1 MKKLLTLISA
11 LALVIQI
18 QAQTVVDVIVNS
30 PDHTTLETAVVEAGL
45 VSTLQGAGPFTVFAP
60 TDAAFAALPAGLL
73 DQLLADPAGDLTQIL
88 LYHVVAAEAL
98 STSLSNGQ
106 IITTVQGQ
114 DVTVNITNGNVF
126 INEAQVTVADVPASN
141 GVVHVIN
148 AVLVPNLNPLPAT
161 VVDII
166 VNSPDHTTL
175 EAAVGAAGLVETLQG
190 AGPFTV
196 FAPTDAAFAALPA
209 GLIDELLADPT
220 GDLTQILLY
229 HVVAGEALST
239 SLSDGQIITTVQGQ
253 TVTIDI
259 MGGNV
264 FVNNAQVIVAD
275 LQAENGVVH
284 VINAVLL
291 PDLTVSVTENEE
303 LNIQLYPNPAADQIT
318 VNTGGLENATY
329 QIIDQTGRVV
339 GAGNIGLQNT
349 IGVADL
355 ASGIYSFRLNQNG
368 RVSSTPFMKK

>member
-1 MKKLLTLISA
+1 MKKLLTLITA

-45 VSTLQGAGPFTVFAP
+45 VGTLQGAGPFTVFAP

-88 LYHVVAAEAL
+88 LYHVVAGEAL

-114 DVTVNITNGNVF
+114 DVTVSITNGNVF

-166 VNSPDHTTL
+166 ANSPDHTTL
-175 EAAVGAAGLVETLQG
+175 EAAVGAAGLVSTLQG

-196 FAPTDAAFAALPA
+196 FAPTDAAFAAL
-209 GLIDELLADPT
+209 
-220 GDLTQILLY
+220 
-229 HVVAGEALST
+229 
-239 SLSDGQIITTVQGQ
+239 
-253 TVTIDI
+253 
-259 MGGNV
+259 
-264 FVNNAQVIVAD
+264 
-275 LQAENGVVH
+275 
-284 VINAVLL
+284 
-291 PDLTVSVTENEE
+291 
-303 LNIQLYPNPAADQIT
+303 
-318 VNTGGLENATY
+318 
-329 QIIDQTGRVV
+329 
-339 GAGNIGLQNT
+339 
-349 IGVADL
+349 
-355 ASGIYSFRLNQNG
+355 
-368 RVSSTPFMKK
+368 